1 MHRTSSATPL
11 EKIAIEIDP
20 SGILSHIWLRQNME
34 KVTKNDNGSSSISY
48 EADEV
53 YLTIPGVCSVESI
66 TPKFDE
72 LWSQAEES
80 ETTTDERI
88 AKMEEKIN
96 ALMALLAAK

>member
-1 MHRTSSATPL
+1 MHRTNSATPL

-20 SGILSHIWLRQNME
+20 SGMLSHIWLRQNIE
-34 KVTKNDNGSSSISY
+34 KVTKNDNGLSSISY

-66 TPKFDE
+66 APKFDE

-80 ETTTDERI
+80 ESTLNERI
-88 AKMEEKIN
+88 AKLEENLN
-96 ALMALLAAK
+96 ALTALLSAK